1 MPAHPT
7 IVAGLA
13 RAFSMSLFLFNKPF
27 HVLCQFTD
35 EAGRPT
41 LADYLDVPNVY
52 PAGRLDFDSEGLVLL
67 TDDGPLKTRIAHP
80 RHGVGK
86 TYLAQVE
93 GTLTDEA
100 IARLVQ
106 GVSLKD
112 GPAAALSAKSVTE
125 PAWLWARQP
134 PIRQRKHIPTSW
146 LEMELD
152 EGRNRQVR
160 RMTAAVGFPT
170 LRLIRTRIGTLGL
183 GGLSPGAYRELGQDE
198 IRRAFAEGPRSRR
211 RPPGDNRR

>member
-1 MPAHPT
+1 
-7 IVAGLA
+7 
-13 RAFSMSLFLFNKPF
+13 MSLFLLNKPF
-27 HVLCQFTD
+27 QVLCQFTD
-35 EAGRPT
+35 ETGRPT
-41 LADYLDVPNVY
+41 LADYLDAPNVY
-52 PAGRLDFDSEGLVLL
+52 PAGRLDFDSEGLLLL

-80 RHGVGK
+80 RNGVSK
-86 TYLAQVE
+86 IYLAQVE

-100 IARLVQ
+100 IDRLVQ
-106 GVSLKD
+106 GVTLKD
-112 GPAAALSAKSVTE
+112 GPAAAVSARAVADPT
-125 PAWLWARQP
+125 WLWERQP

-146 LEMELD
+146 LEMELQ

-183 GGLSPGAYRELGQDE
+183 DGLLPGGHRELDRDE
-198 IRRAFAEGPRSRR
+198 IRRAFGAGPFTRR